1 MMCQSCGKKTATTH
15 IKTIVNGKLAE
26 YHLCADCAKQKGY
39 SNIFSNW
46 GMDFGNLLGGFMGSE
61 VPSSHVARCPT
72 CGASF
77 EEITQSGKIG
87 CADCYRT
94 FRSQLMPVIQRI
106 HGTTRHKG
114 KVPGGSALRI
124 TGGQHQMVT
133 VQESPLEEKKRL
145 LEQGAYQGEARKR
158 IAVEYGKLLS
168 YSDEAIER
176 YIRQNDEKED

>member
-1 MMCQSCGKKTATTH
+1 MSNVRAAPATTH

-77 EEITQSGKIG
+77 EEITQSGKI
-87 CADCYRT
+87 AAPIAT
-94 FRSQLMPVIQRI
+94 EP
-106 HGTTRHKG
+106 
-114 KVPGGSALRI
+114 SAA
-124 TGGQHQMVT
+124 
-133 VQESPLEEKKRL
+133 S
-145 LEQGAYQGEARKR
+145 
-158 IAVEYGKLLS
+158 
-168 YSDEAIER
+168 
-176 YIRQNDEKED
+176 